1 MQRGFSG
8 VLLLFL
14 VLLLAAGGFGSYY
27 FYNQK
32 KLSSINSFE
41 DCAKHFPVMESYPAQ
56 CNTSDGKHFV
66 QVLNDQKLKNLT
78 VPTESSPSSRINEST
93 TSAKIDAQVWNDVHI
108 RVVVVNLFY
117 SKYKR
122 LPVSLAEVTQD
133 PEFFYFKETNNPID
147 DKPYNYTILSD
158 KKGFEVSGVQNDG
171 VLYKEV
177 IEID

>member
-8 VLLLFL
+8 VLLLFV
-14 VLLLAAGGFGSYY
+14 VLLLAAGGFGGYY
-27 FYNQK
+27 LYNQQ
-32 KLSSINSFE
+32 KLISINSFE
-41 DCAKHFPVMESYPAQ
+41 ECAKYFPVMESYPEQ
-56 CNTSDGKHFV
+56 CSTPDGKHFV
-66 QVLNDQKLKNLT
+66 KVVNEKLKNIS
-78 VPTESSPSSRINEST
+78 VPKESSPSSRINEST

-117 SKYKR
+117 SKYQR
-122 LPVSLAEVTQD
+122 LPVSFAEVTQD

-147 DKPYNYTILSD
+147 GKPYNYTILSD

-171 VLYKEV
+171 VLYKQV